1 MVCTI
6 PIIADEVQI
15 CKDIQ
20 AICYKTITI
29 LYQNNKELRS
39 SL

>member
-1 MVCTI
+1 MVCMI
-6 PIIADEVQI
+6 PIIADEAQI
-15 CKDIQ
+15 CKDIHT
-20 AICYKTITI
+20 IYYKTITI